1 MKTKS
6 PSNEYVLF
14 FRDTQLAKRLSPE
27 EMQALTLEWAAW
39 VGRLRKQRKIKD
51 GGPLEHEGTF
61 ISRKNAGLTSNIPLI
76 ASQETITAY
85 SLIEANDLTEAL
97 EIAKDC
103 PVLKG
108 GSTIEIRPV
117 APRE

>member
-39 VGRLRKQRKIKD
+39 VGRLRKQRKFKD

-61 ISRKNAGLTSNIPLI
+61 ISRKNAGLASNIPLI
-76 ASQETITAY
+76 APQETITAY
-85 SLIEANDLTEAL
+85 LLIEANDLTEAL

>member
-61 ISRKNAGLTSNIPLI
+61 ISRKNAGLASNIPLI
-76 ASQETITAY
+76 ASQERSPPIC
-85 SLIEANDLTEAL
+85 E
-97 EIAKDC
+97 
-103 PVLKG
+103 LKPMI
-108 GSTIEIRPV
+108 SPKPWKL
-117 APRE
+117 PRIVRFSKVVQPSKFDQ